1 MSHHQRLLLLCIPA
15 AIACLTGCAG
25 LAGLTDPYQRAGTW
39 NPSHT
44 NEANLRV
51 MVANPADLVHGRGD
65 NLAIGQTAAIAVE
78 RLRADKVKPLPD
90 SGVAEVKTVS
100 NGTPSGYGGG
110 TQ

>member
-1 MSHHQRLLLLCIPA
+1 MRLRFCILA
-15 AIACLTGCAG
+15 SFACLTGCAG

-39 NPSHT
+39 NPSHA
-44 NEANLRV
+44 NEANLRA

-65 NLAIGQTAAIAVE
+65 NIAIGETAAVAVE
-78 RLRADKVKPLPD
+78 RLRAGKIKPLPD

-110 TQ
+110 MQ